1 MALDGFTMK
10 YGQMVVTRG
19 GREMAMLDDMKMA
32 NGILVMSDGVVIRP
46 NGNRFS
52 IHDGD
57 YLSLDGVLYRGGFPA
72 TPVTT
77 TVTSSTTTV
86 VAPVA
91 PMTVVVATPAASD
104 CILMRSGQVIVFR
117 DGRSYAMGDS
127 SMRLTDGTVV
137 TRDGSINTPD
147 GRMSTMREG
156 DSITLDGRIRR
167 SGM

>member
-1 MALDGFTMK
+1 MKTPLRFCSVLALCLAAIGFTSAAMALDGFTMK

-91 PMTVVVATPAASD
+91 PMTVVVATPAAS
-104 CILMRSGQVIVFR
+104 
-117 DGRSYAMGDS
+117 A
-127 SMRLTDGTVV
+127 
-137 TRDGSINTPD
+137 
-147 GRMSTMREG
+147 
-156 DSITLDGRIRR
+156 ITLVADEIERKLEIHFKRR
-167 SGM
+167 SFLSGLKKKQQVLATSNV